1 MSEFVCK
8 KPITLSGRSF
18 TYGELIPDGYVL
30 PERALALLRSNY
42 IAAIEPGALAAEA
55 ITPIL
60 PFQSDNGEN
69 LITIPIMAKEGIL
82 EATMSSQS
90 VITVLTILQEN
101 TEEATKKISEMEEM
115 DALILVHAVDS
126 RKGIQKAAEERAAQL
141 KKNLETEDSEKG
153 DA

>member
-42 IAAIEPGALAAEA
+42 IAAIEPGALAEEVV
-55 ITPIL
+55 TPIL
-60 PFQSDNGEN
+60 PFQRDNGET
-69 LITIPIMAKEGIL
+69 LITIPIMAKEGIT
-82 EATMSSQS
+82 EVSMGSQT
-90 VITVLTILQEN
+90 VIFIFKTLQ
-101 TEEATKKISEMEEM
+101 KKVEDAKKDIVEM
-115 DALILVHAVDS
+115 DDLNALLILRAVDS
-126 RKGIQKAAEERAAQL
+126 RSGVQKVVEERVAQITSVQ
-141 KKNLETEDSEKG
+141 EMEEIEKG

>member
-8 KPITLSGRSF
+8 KPITLSGRNF

-60 PFQSDNGEN
+60 PFQSDNGET
-69 LITIPIMAKEGIL
+69 LITIPIMAKEGVL

-101 TEEATKKISEMEEM
+101 TEEATKKISEME
-115 DALILVHAVDS
+115 
-126 RKGIQKAAEERAAQL
+126 
-141 KKNLETEDSEKG
+141 
-153 DA
+153 

>member
-42 IAAIEPGALAAEA
+42 IAAIEPGALAEDVV
-55 ITPIL
+55 TPIL
-60 PFQSDNGEN
+60 PFQSDNGET
-69 LITIPIMAKEGIL
+69 LITIPIMAKEGIQ

-90 VITVLTILQEN
+90 VITVLLSCRRTQ
-101 TEEATKKISEMEEM
+101 KKPQ
-115 DALILVHAVDS
+115 
-126 RKGIQKAAEERAAQL
+126 RKSQKWKRWMPLSLFTQWIP
-141 KKNLETEDSEKG
+141 EKEYRKRLRRG
-153 DA
+153 QHSSKRT